1 MKRFVLA
8 CLFASHCLSALAE
21 ELEQDPWQVLAR
33 AAQAARDLSY
43 KGIFTYQTMGK
54 SNSVEITHM
63 NTGQGEYAHVVMLDG
78 SPKEMLAQGRD
89 LVIFN
94 PKHQKIVI
102 EKRRGKSVFPAILPS
117 DLESI
122 KALYYAKYAGTDRV
136 GGREGLVVMLE
147 AKDNLRYHY
156 RLCADKEFGI
166 LLKVTTSNQRH
177 ENIEQVAFNQ
187 LNLFSTENMAWFHP
201 KVDAKKAYVME
212 EPVNAPSAGDND
224 YWKLSNPPNGYKQVD
239 HYVRKVPGKLMPVNQ
254 FIYTDGLSS
263 VSLFIEPLTKG
274 VHPKVGKHAHGA
286 TSAFISVANGHQI
299 TAVGEVPLDTVENFV
314 NTVSFNK

>member
-43 KGIFTYQTMGK
+43 KGIFTYQSMGK

-63 NTGQGEYAHVVMLDG
+63 NTGQGEYARVVMLDG

-122 KALYYAKYAGTDRV
+122 KTLYHAKYAGADRV
-136 GGREGLVVMLE
+136 GGREGLVILLE
-147 AKDNLRYHY
+147 SKDNLRYHY

-166 LLKVTTSNQRH
+166 LLKVITSNQRH

-187 LNLFSTENMAWFHP
+187 LNLFSTENIC
-201 KVDAKKAYVME
+201 
-212 EPVNAPSAGDND
+212 
-224 YWKLSNPPNGYKQVD
+224 L
-239 HYVRKVPGKLMPVNQ
+239 
-254 FIYTDGLSS
+254 
-263 VSLFIEPLTKG
+263 VSP
-274 VHPKVGKHAHGA
+274 
-286 TSAFISVANGHQI
+286 
-299 TAVGEVPLDTVENFV
+299 
-314 NTVSFNK
+314 